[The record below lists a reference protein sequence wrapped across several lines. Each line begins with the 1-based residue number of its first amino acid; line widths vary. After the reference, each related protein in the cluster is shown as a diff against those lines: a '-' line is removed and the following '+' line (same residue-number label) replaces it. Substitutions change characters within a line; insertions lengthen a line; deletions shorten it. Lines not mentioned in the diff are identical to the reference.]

1 MDDTVKSDRVT
12 IHLKMERHVRD
23 RLLGAIRAEGITMQD
38 FFEQL
43 MQTLVTEPG
52 RVQKMMQ
59 TWSAEQPQT
68 ARKAPGRPPRA
79 RRPGTDSTPAP

>member
-1 MDDTVKSDRVT
+1 
-12 IHLKMERHVRD
+12 
-23 RLLGAIRAEGITMQD
+23 MQD

-59 TWSAEQPQT
+59 TWSAAQPQT
-68 ARKAPGRPPRA
+68 ARKAPAAHLAPAPRH
-79 RRPGTDSTPAP
+79 RSTPAP